1 MKARWISL
9 GLVTGS
15 ALALTL
21 GWAFGA
27 GPSKAVGTDASPQ
40 GLWTAME
47 AMHDSPAMER
57 MHAQL
62 PEELRAQCE
71 AMHEQMGGMMG
82 GAGGMMA
89 T

>member
-1 MKARWISL
+1 MRARWVSVGVIL
-9 GLVTGS
+9 GA

-21 GWAFGA
+21 GWTFGA
-27 GPSKAVGTDASPQ
+27 GASGGGRTNADQ

-47 AMHDSPAMER
+47 AMHDSPGMER

-62 PEELRAQCE
+62 PDDIRTQCE

-82 GAGGMMA
+82 GAGGMMG